1 MAFINK
7 NIAKAKVGDYVKV
20 VKKLPYK
27 DKMDVDIGDIGV
39 VNYVASTGKYS
50 VHIDGKENPHDKDAK
65 SRAYGKLYDFW
76 IPFECCEVVDNEE
89 LTRQCL
95 FENADALDD
104 CKITVDTNSI
114 SFKYN
119 KCLNPIKFSNSVSTT
134 ASTCTYTIK
143 DTITDYFTEK
153 KESEEKKMKEIKNQ
167 KVVDLYFKRKKEE
180 IDKRYEETRAE
191 LIKNDRNQMF
201 VAELKKQFDE
211 YFETNKDD
219 FVATEKWNVVIP
231 ITEESKLK
239 DTENVNQYKKEID
252 QLNDVKEEI
261 LALLSGCDTY
271 EQEMEILRSYNI
283 VTVDNKLVET
293 N

>member
-1 MAFINK
+1 MAFVNK
-7 NIAKAKVGDYVKV
+7 NKAKVGDYVKV

-50 VHIDGKENPHDKDAK
+50 VHIDGKKNPHDDTLQ
-65 SRAYGKLYDFW
+65 RARTYGKKYDFW
-76 IPFECCEVVDNEE
+76 IPFECCEVIDSEE
-89 LTRQCL
+89 LIKKCL
-95 FENADALDD
+95 FENADALDT
-104 CKITVDTNSI
+104 CVTISNNGISINNGYTVGKLYTGNS
-114 SFKYN
+114 
-119 KCLNPIKFSNSVSTT
+119 CTT
-134 ASTCTYTIK
+134 MASTCTYTIQ

-153 KESEEKKMKEIKNQ
+153 KEREENKMKEIKNQ
-167 KVVDLYFKRKKEE
+167 KVVDLYFNRKKEE
-180 IDKRYEETRAE
+180 ITKKYEETHAE

-211 YFETNKDD
+211 YCEVNKDD
-219 FVATEKWNVVIP
+219 FAVTEEWNVALP

-239 DTENVNQYKKEID
+239 DIENIHQYQNEID
-252 QLNDVKEEI
+252 QLNNLKEEI
-261 LALLSGCDTY
+261 IALLSGCETY

>member
-7 NIAKAKVGDYVKV
+7 NKARVGDYVKV
-20 VKKLPYK
+20 IKKLPYK
-27 DKMDVDIGDIGV
+27 DQMDVDIGDIGV

-50 VHIDGKENPHDKDAK
+50 VHIDGKKNPHDDTLQ
-65 SRAYGKLYDFW
+65 RARTYGKKYDFW
-76 IPFECCEVVDNEE
+76 IPFECCEVVDSEE
-89 LTRQCL
+89 LIKKCL
-95 FENADALDD
+95 FENADVLDD

-153 KESEEKKMKEIKNQ
+153 KEREENKMKEIKNQ
-167 KVVDLYFKRKKEE
+167 KVVDLYFKRKEKALEDEFDAIREKVKEADANYIFIKQYNDQINEYIKTNEIKDLCINVELPLTEESVAKRNEAYDDYRKKLDDLNNIKEE
-180 IDKRYEETRAE
+180 IT
-191 LIKNDRNQMF
+191 
-201 VAELKKQFDE
+201 
-211 YFETNKDD
+211 
-219 FVATEKWNVVIP
+219 
-231 ITEESKLK
+231 
-239 DTENVNQYKKEID
+239 
-252 QLNDVKEEI
+252 
-261 LALLSGCDTY
+261 ALLSGCETY